1 MSIEQKCAKRK
12 NFNSNLCSMRKMFEQ
27 KVCCQEFWLILSGL
41 DIKLEQPCNDN
52 LAGKNWF
59 KAAKD
64 DRLLN
69 LFSVD

>member
-1 MSIEQKCAKRK
+1 
-12 NFNSNLCSMRKMFEQ
+12 MRKMFEQ